1 MTGSHMMAVAG
12 SLGFLLLAA
21 CDSGTAPPPNDE
33 NFTFGN
39 GSDDSS
45 APTDDTGEA
54 VPDDTGDTLGGTTSG
69 LVWSVSAK
77 VSDDVGSVVV
87 VKWNQKESAD
97 THLEFSFESGSWLS
111 SRIKTRD
118 AGAQEDLILG
128 VPYETN
134 VTWRLVVQSAK
145 ETYTSPDKSIETDD
159 LPSDLPEN
167 EVDPDSFVSALQEPT
182 APYWFVGIAPGGYPT
197 DTWWTMIV
205 DRKGRVVWAMEP
217 VDRRTSMHAHVARD
231 GKSLLLDRASY
242 WTQGDG
248 GAESTIDQVT
258 IDGNVVHT
266 FETPGLH
273 HPFDDMPDGSI
284 AYGAAQPGGDE
295 KLEIVTPDDDTETVW
310 DCNDW
315 RASIGSSANCS
326 SNTLRYDEASNKFLF
341 SFYNFNSIV
350 EIDRDS
356 GDVERWWGHEIGSYA
371 FDPDDSAFWWQHG
384 GYITSSGTLMTSTN
398 ETSGGEAT
406 IVREYEIDDKTS
418 TLHEIW
424 SFGED
429 EHIYG
434 GVMGEATRL
443 PNGNTE
449 RNCGGTSRMQEVTPD
464 GTVVWD
470 IEWVNGSADIGRSTY
485 ITDLYDLAP

>member
-1 MTGSHMMAVAG
+1 MTARSGSVAV
-12 SLGFLLLAA
+12 LLLAA
-21 CDSGTAPPPNDE
+21 CDTGTAPPVE
-33 NFTFGN
+33 EFTFGE

-45 APTDDTGEA
+45 PPTDDTGTSI
-54 VPDDTGDTLGGTTSG
+54 PDDDSGLGGTTG
-69 LVWSVSAK
+69 QLVGSLSAK
-77 VSDDVGSVVV
+77 VSDDVGSIIV
-87 VKWNQKESAD
+87 VKWNQAESAD

-111 SRIKTRD
+111 SRTRTRD
-118 AGAQEDLILG
+118 AGVQQDLILG
-128 VPYETN
+128 VPYERT
-134 VTWRLVVQSAK
+134 VTWRLVVQGGKSA
-145 ETYTSPDKSIETDD
+145 YTSPDATIKTDD
-159 LPSDLPEN
+159 LPSGLPEN
-167 EVDPDSFVSALQEPT
+167 KVDEDAWDPTLQEPT

-197 DTWWTMIV
+197 ATWWTMIV
-205 DRKGRVVWAMEP
+205 DRQGRVVWAMEP
-217 VDRRTSMHAHVARD
+217 VEERTSMHAHVARD
-231 GKSLLLDRASY
+231 GKTLFLDRSSF
-242 WTQGDG
+242 WTTFDR
-248 GAESTIDQVT
+248 GADSTIDQVT
-258 IDGNVVHT
+258 IDGDVVHT

-284 AYGAAQPGGDE
+284 AYGAAQADGSE
-295 KLEIVTPDDDTETVW
+295 KLEIVTPDDDTEEVW
-310 DCNDW
+310 DCGDW
-315 RASIGSSANCS
+315 RASIGSGGGCN

-356 GDVERWWGHEIGSYA
+356 GDVERWWGHETGSYA

-384 GYITSSGTLMTSTN
+384 GYITSAGTLMTSTN
-398 ETSGGEAT
+398 ETSGGKAT
-406 IVREYEIDDKTS
+406 IVREYEIDDKTQ

-429 EHIYG
+429 EGIYG

-470 IEWVNGSADIGRSTY
+470 IEWENGSADIGRSTY